1 MERMETA
8 APHALRDTA
17 DRLRRT
23 TEQCMAAQER
33 INRAVHQYQEALDDR
48 VFAGAAQALQVT
60 GQRLEAVY
68 AAYAGAYRQLHL
80 AADAL
85 EAYEK
90 LGK

>member
-1 MERMETA
+1 M
-8 APHALRDTA
+8 
-17 DRLRRT
+17 
-23 TEQCMAAQER
+23 
-33 INRAVHQYQEALDDR
+33 HQYQEALDDR
-48 VFAGAAQALQVT
+48 VSAGAVQALQVT

>member
-33 INRAVHQYQEALDDR
+33 IRRRWTIGYPPERHR
-48 VFAGAAQALQVT
+48 H
-60 GQRLEAVY
+60 
-68 AAYAGAYRQLHL
+68 YR
-80 AADAL
+80 
-85 EAYEK
+85 
-90 LGK
+90 

>member
-23 TEQCMAAQER
+23 TEQCMAVQER
-33 INRAVHQYQEALDDR
+33 INRAVHQYQEAPADR
-48 VFAGAAQALQVT
+48 GSAGAAQALQLT
-60 GQRLEAVY
+60 GQRLEAVN

-80 AADAL
+80 ASYAL
-85 EAYEK
+85 VAYEK